1 MVGVS
6 EWFDQRTTILYGSPS
21 GAEVVILGETHL
33 LVRGDGLIRSEVTV
47 FDELSVLTQIERARR
62 VEAR

>member
-1 MVGVS
+1 MIGP
-6 EWFDQRTTILYGSPS
+6 ILLYGSPS

-62 VEAR
+62 DDAR